1 VPGRPSAEASI
12 GSRPAARAGTHVTA
26 KGPCIWP
33 NLQDFGVDVGAVFP
47 IVALGKPAPMPYVWH
62 PRRETE
68 RAMDVRSTG
77 GAPQKWWKCLTP

>member
-1 VPGRPSAEASI
+1 M
-12 GSRPAARAGTHVTA
+12 HVT
-26 KGPCIWP
+26 PNDLCIWP

-68 RAMDVRSTG
+68 RR
-77 GAPQKWWKCLTP
+77 